1 MSHGM
6 AAGGADGADGP
17 VGAGESGAA
26 GTAGTSGVTEAVETA
41 RAAHEAHAAHRAH
54 AAHSTHAAAPA
65 PDPTAAPATT
75 PAAGAAPGDRADRRP
90 APDGGGAAPVAERY
104 LDAAI
109 GLLRRVRDE
118 ETPAI
123 TAAGELIADAVAA
136 GGRLFAFGAGHS
148 SLAAQDVVYRAGGL
162 ALMNLLAVPG
172 AVGVDVRPATL
183 GSALERVDGLAA
195 AVLDSSPVRPGDVLV
210 IISLSGRNAL
220 PVEMAM
226 NARALG
232 LKVIGVTSVA
242 YATETKS
249 RHVSG
254 TFLKDHC
261 DLVLD
266 SRIAVGD
273 AELTVES
280 VDAPFGPASTM
291 VASALMQAMTA
302 TAVAALGDRGIQPP
316 LLRSGNVDG
325 GHDWN
330 GRVFA
335 EYADRIFY
343 RH

>member
-1 MSHGM
+1 M
-6 AAGGADGADGP
+6 AAGGA
-17 VGAGESGAA
+17 AGSGAA
-26 GTAGTSGVTEAVETA
+26 GSG
-41 RAAHEAHAAHRAH
+41 
-54 AAHSTHAAAPA
+54 
-65 PDPTAAPATT
+65 
-75 PAAGAAPGDRADRRP
+75 AGAAAVGGA
-90 APDGGGAAPVAERY
+90 AGSGAGVGGAVGGGAGVPVAERY

-109 GLLRRVRDE
+109 DLLRRVRDE
-118 ETPAI
+118 EAPAI
-123 TAAGELIADAVAA
+123 TAAGELIADAVA
-136 GGRLFAFGAGHS
+136 GDGRLFAFGAGHS

-172 AVGVDVRPATL
+172 VVGVDVMPATL

-242 YATETKS
+242 YATQTKS
-249 RHVSG
+249 RHMSG

-261 DLVLD
+261 DVVLD
-266 SRIAVGD
+266 SKIAIGD
-273 AELTVES
+273 AELSVDS
-280 VDAPFGPASTM
+280 VDAPFGPASTA
-291 VASALMQAMTA
+291 VTSALVQAVTA
-302 TAVAALGDRGIQPP
+302 TAVAALGSRGVQPP

-330 GRVFA
+330 GRIFA
-335 EYADRIFY
+335 EYGDRIFY